1 MNKITNLFG
10 ILLIVTL
17 SACANSKTAADAP
30 NSTDTNH
37 SPQVK
42 MASEMS
48 REVYQR
54 IGEHEATKECLW

>member
-1 MNKITNLFG
+1 MVEIVA
-10 ILLIVTL
+10 ILLIVKFITIFIMTFSHGHL
-17 SACANSKTAADAP
+17 P
-30 NSTDTNH
+30 QNH

-54 IGEHEATKECLW
+54 IGEYEATKECLW